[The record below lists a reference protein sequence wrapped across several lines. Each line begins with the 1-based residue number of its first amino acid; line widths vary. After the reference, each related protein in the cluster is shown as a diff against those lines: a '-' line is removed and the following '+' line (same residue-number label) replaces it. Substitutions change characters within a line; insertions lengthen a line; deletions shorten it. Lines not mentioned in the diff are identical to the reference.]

1 MPDFDRVPKQS
12 PSLKARALRLLS
24 RREYSR
30 YELAQKLQ
38 RIGSQT
44 DNNPPVDFE
53 EQITAILDDFE
64 AKGWLSDERYA
75 QALLRRRSQR
85 YGLRRVADELQRAGI
100 DQNMISSLSH
110 ELSSSE
116 FERAQALWARKFGEI
131 SSDQKERAKQY
142 RFLVSKGFDPELVN
156 RLISGRTPSK

>member
-1 MPDFDRVPKQS
+1 
-12 PSLKARALRLLS
+12 
-24 RREYSR
+24 
-30 YELAQKLQ
+30 
-38 RIGSQT
+38 
-44 DNNPPVDFE
+44 
-53 EQITAILDDFE
+53 FE

-75 QALLRRRSQR
+75 QALVRRRSQR

-142 RFLVSKGFDPELVN
+142 RFLVSKGFNPELVN